1 MTNSPNHDFE
11 HPNISL
17 TQTNSSCWHHFSRNS
32 PAAVTFPVVPGSAW
46 KPTIIE
52 QQRWAWDMWR
62 SPVSV
67 GSVYLGK
74 AMDKNLGSKGKT
86 MGKSLVPRVLPEF
99 PVLGMNIHEHPN
111 SFMRKN
117 KKGQHFDPMADRWEA
132 QSCLST
138 DITRGAGD
146 WAIVGE
152 WYPLVI

>member
-1 MTNSPNHDFE
+1 MMVNDQLSQLSKSWFWTSQH
-11 HPNISL
+11 I
-17 TQTNSSCWHHFSRNS
+17 TNSSFWHHFSRNS

-74 AMDKNLGSKGKT
+74 AMGKNLGSKGKT

-99 PVLGMNIHEHPN
+99 PVLGMNIHEQPD

-117 KKGQHFDPMADRWEA
+117 KKGQHFDPNDGWPMGSAK
-132 QSCLST
+132 LSQYWHHP
-138 DITRGAGD
+138 RCRR
-146 WAIVGE
+146 